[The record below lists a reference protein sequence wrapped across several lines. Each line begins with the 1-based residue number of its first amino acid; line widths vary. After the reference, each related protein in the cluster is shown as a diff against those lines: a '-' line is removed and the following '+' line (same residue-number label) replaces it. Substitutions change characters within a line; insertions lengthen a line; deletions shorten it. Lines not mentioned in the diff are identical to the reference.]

1 MLHFIRGGT
10 KPEQLTLVHYRFKF
24 IRTPARSK
32 SHCRTTRRWVS
43 WKVWIKYWEAWWQT
57 GVLAV
62 WWWGDQ
68 GQVSHADQ
76 QEPNHPA
83 PPHTSHP
90 TPRAW
95 PGDVTYLAD
104 RFHLM
109 IHRIVSV
116 TLSGSDAYIASTP
129 AAAVILLAGRWWG
142 RRKCGRIS
150 WHSVASPPS
159 CSSSRCRFSP
169 RHRGTCTLTRETLR
183 GPVKVRHTG
192 PGSG

>member
-1 MLHFIRGGT
+1 MSQLKSLDEILGGLMADRCVGCVMMRRPGT
-10 KPEQLTLVHYRFKF
+10 GEPCWS
-24 IRTPARSK
+24 AGAK
-32 SHCRTTRRWVS
+32 SPC
-43 WKVWIKYWEAWWQT
+43 
-57 GVLAV
+57 
-62 WWWGDQ
+62 
-68 GQVSHADQ
+68 
-76 QEPNHPA
+76 

-104 RFHLM
+104 RFHLT

-116 TLSGSDAYIASTP
+116 TLWGSDAYIASTP

-159 CSSSRCRFSP
+159 CSSSRYRFSP